1 MGSSGSAPAPPL
13 TGLLGP
19 LRPPADVVR
28 TFTDRGW
35 WREETLLHDLYRGAA
50 SHPHRTAIVSH
61 RTRLSA
67 GRRVTRLSYA
77 QLAAV
82 TDRFAYALDALG
94 TRPADPVAFQLPNR
108 WETCALL
115 LACWRVGAV
124 AVPVMPG
131 YGARDLHA
139 VLSAAEAR
147 FVVVPDVWEGTEP
160 ARALASLAPRLPW
173 LRHRVVLGNAV
184 YDGAVDLVRHF
195 VDTPHE
201 RYGPPGRLR
210 MPPAA
215 ADRVGLAVTSLG
227 LRAAHSMALH
237 SANTLYANL
246 APSDERDAAPVAFS
260 AVPLASLPS
269 LLHTVIR
276 PLSLGGTVVLQDVWD
291 PEAALGVMDAA
302 QVSQTYAT
310 PAQWA
315 ELVAARE
322 RGRGEAVALD
332 GAFTSDP
339 AGTPAALARQV
350 SSAFGAWPGALPA
363 GRAGGRAASPLA
375 VWRRESAGLT
385 PAWEP
390 ADADAAHVEEIGGVF
405 LVPVTEI
412 EALLRVHPRV
422 AEAAVV
428 ARSDPLHGE
437 LACAVVVPDGD
448 PPGLLDLREHLRAR
462 GVRPAHLPAELTLLG
477 GLPRTASGEPDR
489 GRLRDLLARE
499 ATRAA

>member
-1 MGSSGSAPAPPL
+1 MGAGPQPPL
-13 TGLLGP
+13 TSLLEP
-19 LRPPADVVR
+19 LVPPEDVVR

-35 WREETLLHDLYRGAA
+35 WRRETLLHDLYRGAA
-50 SHPHRTAIVSH
+50 AHPHRTAVVSH

-67 GRRVTRLSYA
+67 ARRVTRLSYA

-94 TRPADPVAFQLPNR
+94 TRPGDPVAFQLPNR

-124 AVPVMPG
+124 AVPVLPG

-139 VLSAAEAR
+139 VLRAAEAR
-147 FVVVPDVWEGTEP
+147 LVVVPDGWEGTAP
-160 ARALASLAPRLPW
+160 ARALASLAPKLPW
-173 LRHRVVLGNAV
+173 LRHRVVLGNTV
-184 YDGAVDLVRHF
+184 DDGAVDFVCHF

-210 MPPAA
+210 MPTAA

-227 LRAAHSMALH
+227 LRAAHTMALH
-237 SANTLYANL
+237 TANSLYASL
-246 APSDERDAAPVAFS
+246 PSAVGAGAAPVHLT

-269 LLHTVIR
+269 LLHAVIG
-276 PLSLGGTVVLQDVWD
+276 PLSRGGTVVLQDVWD
-291 PEAALGVMDAA
+291 PEAALGLMNAA
-302 QVSQTYAT
+302 KVRRLYAT

-322 RGRGEAVALD
+322 RGLGEAVALD
-332 GAFTSDP
+332 GAFVSDP
-339 AGTPAALARQV
+339 AGVPAALARQV
-350 SSAFGAWPGALPA
+350 RSAFGARPGPLPA
-363 GRAGGRAASPLA
+363 GRGQGPASPLA
-375 VWRRESAGLT
+375 VWRPESADLA
-385 PAWEP
+385 PAWGP
-390 ADADAAHVEEIGGVF
+390 GGQDADVSHAEEIGGVF
-405 LVPVTEI
+405 LVPVTEV
-412 EALLRVHPRV
+412 EALLRAHPRV

-428 ARSDPLHGE
+428 ARTDPLHGE

-462 GVRPAHLPAELTLLG
+462 GVPPAYLPAELTLLG
-477 GLPRTASGEPDR
+477 ALPRTASGEPDR
-489 GRLRDLLARE
+489 GRLRDVLARE
-499 ATRAA
+499 SARPA